1 MSSVYL
7 HRERSSQLISSSE
20 AQFLGSRPQTV
31 SVYEDGGEKN
41 TDKLQQANILVKWGN
56 HNVIYILV
64 KWGNGNV
71 LLFGSRKQLSLL

>member
-31 SVYEDGGEKN
+31 SVYEDGGEKIQTN
-41 TDKLQQANILVKWGN
+41 C
-56 HNVIYILV
+56 
-64 KWGNGNV
+64 
-71 LLFGSRKQLSLL
+71 SRQMFW